1 MRACVRACVWVGAG
15 VLQWAQWSVYLTSAG
30 FRRMCKCSVLQL
42 QCIAVICS
50 VLQCVAFCC
59 SVHNEMV
66 YSTSTGILCKYNC
79 TLLQSVAEC
88 CSVLQCVAVCCS
100 VHNAVVYPISAG
112 ILHEHKYH
120 GQSMADYIDP
130 TTTDTAG
137 AAMAK
142 TEESGANDALQTAD
156 VTFAPA
162 SAPVSDVHCNTLQ
175 HTATHCS

>member
-1 MRACVRACVWVGAG
+1 
-15 VLQWAQWSVYLTSAG
+15 
-30 FRRMCKCSVLQL
+30 MCKCSVLQL

-66 YSTSTGILCKYNC
+66 YSTSTGILRKYNC
-79 TLLQSVAEC
+79 ALLQSVAEC
-88 CSVLQCVAVCCS
+88 YSVLQCVAVCCS

-156 VTFAPA
+156 VTFVPA

-175 HTATHCS
+175 HTATHSS